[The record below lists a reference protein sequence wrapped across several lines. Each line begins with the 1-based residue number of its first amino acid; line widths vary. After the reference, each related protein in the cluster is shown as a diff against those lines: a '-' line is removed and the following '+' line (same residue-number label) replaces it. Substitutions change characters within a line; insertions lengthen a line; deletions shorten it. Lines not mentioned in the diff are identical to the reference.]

1 MSAIYEN
8 SEPILQE
15 VKKAGQ
21 SKDLKIVVKTGTES
35 LNLLKPLR
43 ITE

>member
-21 SKDLKIVVKTGTES
+21 SEDLKIVVKLITMH
-35 LNLLKPLR
+35 LR
-43 ITE
+43 QL